1 LNTLLKLFA
10 DNILPILIVAGAGF
24 ILQRS
29 LRIDPQP
36 LSRIIFYTFTPS
48 LVFSLMNSTEIE
60 TNDILRMVVL
70 AITVVAA
77 VGLLSWLLSRLFRL
91 DGRITSAFILTAT
104 FMNAGNY
111 GLSLNNLAF
120 GETGLAWASIFF
132 VTSAMLTNSA
142 GVYVATVGRSSPAK
156 ALLGLL
162 KVPAVYAIPI
172 ALMVR
177 LCGWSVPQAL
187 DRSISILAS
196 AAIPSMLLLLGMQI
210 SRAGMP
216 KRKGLLAAAASIRL
230 LVSPLV
236 AWFAAP
242 LLGLTGMSAKAGI
255 LEAATPTAVM
265 TIVIATEFDVEPE
278 FVTSVV
284 LATTLLSPLTI
295 TPLLA
300 MLSA

>member
-36 LSRIIFYTFTPS
+36 LSRVIFYTFTPS

-91 DGRITSAFILTAT
+91 DARVASAFILTAT

-255 LEAATPTAVM
+255 LEAATPTAVL

>member
-1 LNTLLKLFA
+1 MNTLLKLFA

-36 LSRIIFYTFTPS
+36 LSRVIFYTFTPA
-48 LVFSLMNSTEIE
+48 LVFSLMSSTEIE
-60 TNDILRMVVL
+60 TSDILRMILFAISIVV
-70 AITVVAA
+70 T
-77 VGLLSWLLSRLFRL
+77 VGLLSWLLSRCFRL
-91 DGRITSAFILTAT
+91 DSRTTSAFILTAT

-120 GETGLAWASIFF
+120 GEAGLAWASIFF
-132 VTSAMLTNSA
+132 VTSAMLTNSV

-177 LCGWSVPQAL
+177 LCGWNVPQAL

-210 SRAGMP
+210 SRAGLP
-216 KRKGLLAAAASIRL
+216 KRKGLLAAAASLRL
-230 LVSPLV
+230 LASPLI
-236 AWFAAP
+236 AWFVAP
-242 LLGLTGMSAKAGI
+242 LFGLVGMSAQAGI
-255 LEAATPTAVM
+255 LEAATPTAVL

-300 MLSA
+300 MLSV